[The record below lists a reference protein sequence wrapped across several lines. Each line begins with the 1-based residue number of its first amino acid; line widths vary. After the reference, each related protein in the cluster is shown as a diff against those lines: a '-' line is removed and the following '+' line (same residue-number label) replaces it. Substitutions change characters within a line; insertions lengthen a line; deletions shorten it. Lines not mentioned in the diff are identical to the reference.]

1 MSEDAR
7 KYPSDDADRFQV
19 RMPPG
24 MRDRIAAAATANNR
38 SMNSEIVAALE
49 ERYPASDPLREA
61 EILLRAMSPED
72 RERAVAIL
80 RGLVQY

>member
-1 MSEDAR
+1 MSEDVH
-7 KYPSDDADRFQV
+7 KYPSQMADRFQV
-19 RMPPG
+19 RMSEG
-24 MRDRIAAAATANNR
+24 LRERIRLAAELNSR

-80 RGLVQY
+80 RGLVHY